1 MKWLKLRLL
10 LAAYLLL
17 LDADLFVRL
26 TVLIIGIVVPEEH
39 FILGVCQLMMK
50 EEVSRI
56 VLLIA
61 AILIVG
67 SGTHKIYAAGRRRGV
82 PPPRDGY
89 IE

>member
-17 LDADLFVRL
+17 LDADLFIRL
-26 TVLIIGIVVPEEH
+26 TVIVIGIVVPEEH

-50 EEVSRI
+50 EEVSRL

-61 AILIVG
+61 AILIIG
-67 SGTHKIYAAGRRRGV
+67 SGQRRGV
-82 PPPRDGY
+82 PPPHDGY

>member
-10 LAAYLLL
+10 LSAYLLL

-26 TVLIIGIVVPEEH
+26 TVLMIGIVIPEEH
-39 FILGVCQLMMK
+39 FILGVCQLMMNK
-50 EEVSRI
+50 AVSRL
-56 VLLIA
+56 VLLIS

-67 SGTHKIYAAGRRRGV
+67 SGAHAAGRRRGV

>member
-17 LDADLFVRL
+17 LDADLFIKI
-26 TVLIIGIVVPEEH
+26 TVILIGIVVPPEH
-39 FILGVCQLMMK
+39 FILGVCQLMMNK
-50 EEVSRI
+50 AVSRLI
-56 VLLIA
+56 LLIVA
-61 AILIVG
+61 LLIICG
-67 SGTHKIYAAGRRRGV
+67 QRRGV